1 MPIVAGCA
9 SPTQGVCRGLVSRG
23 IRFVLIQWVFQ
34 LRYSSFRPLLPGGEF
49 PFTAGFRALNISDAD
64 LRKPTGCSD
73 QPPVIGPP
81 VS

>member
-34 LRYSSFRPLLPGGEF
+34 LGYPSFRPLLPGGDSPLRLASGPCTYPMPTCENQLD
-49 PFTAGFRALNISDAD
+49 ALTSP
-64 LRKPTGCSD
+64 L
-73 QPPVIGPP
+73 
-81 VS
+81 